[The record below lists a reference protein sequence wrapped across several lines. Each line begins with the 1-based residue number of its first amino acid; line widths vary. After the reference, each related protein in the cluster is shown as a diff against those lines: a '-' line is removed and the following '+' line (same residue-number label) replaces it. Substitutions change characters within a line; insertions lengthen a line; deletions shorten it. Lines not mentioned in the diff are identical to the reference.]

1 MAITTDNTFDRYKN
15 KKTSELYTQIIEAFN
30 YQENYLNGLSQQH
43 LWDLCSLAVNTAPAI
58 ATGKY
63 FYSLVNEITIRVKD
77 FQELQETGSCQEG
90 ETCYTEEEENPDD
103 HIDVIDQAHLSR
115 ISQQYD
121 VPGQIPLDG
130 ESEQLLGELLACYG
144 WEFRKPEGRLQSARK
159 KTVNQTVVIDR
170 DAEFPELW
178 NYIIKSQHCVTA
190 NRYGILLASQL
201 PEFIQAIFLQKV

>member
-15 KKTSELYTQIIEAFN
+15 KKTSELYTQIIEVFN

-121 VPGQIPLDG
+121 VPGQILSTENPNSS
-130 ESEQLLGELLACYG
+130 SENCSHVTAGNLGNQKVAYSQPEKKPSTKQLLSTEMQNFL
-144 WEFRKPEGRLQSARK
+144 
-159 KTVNQTVVIDR
+159 N
-170 DAEFPELW
+170 
-178 NYIIKSQHCVTA
+178 
-190 NRYGILLASQL
+190 YGIT
-201 PEFIQAIFLQKV
+201 